1 MSKWQITDH
10 HGTVVE
16 DNLPDK
22 RTAKTKRDDLRKQND
37 TKKLFFRKAPK
48 KTFRK

>member
-16 DNLPDK
+16 DNISNRKAAIL
-22 RTAKTKRDDLRKQND
+22 RRDDLRKQND
-37 TKKLFFRKAPK
+37 TNKLFFRKAPK
-48 KTFRK
+48 K